1 MPQECPQ
8 SGKLLAE
15 NINLVPRPQ
24 RKSKSSEALKK
35 VNDNPTLIAAVANLF
50 WSERKV
56 DKGRDWTE
64 RALLL
69 DPDIGDIWAMY
80 YSYETIHDPA
90 KAAEVLARAV
100 TQEPRHG
107 ERWQRVAKDPT
118 NAHQGV
124 AAIMKKVVEDMQ
136 INALP

>member
-1 MPQECPQ
+1 MN
-8 SGKLLAE
+8 G
-15 NINLVPRPQ
+15 
-24 RKSKSSEALKK
+24 
-35 VNDNPTLIAAVANLF
+35 NPILIAAVANLF

-80 YSYETIHDPA
+80 YSYEKQHDPA
-90 KAAEVLARAV
+90 KAAELLARAV

-107 ERWQRVAKDPT
+107 ERWQRVAKDPV

-124 AAIMKKVVEDMQ
+124 EAILKKVVVDMETCP
-136 INALP
+136 LP

>member
-1 MPQECPQ
+1 MQECPE

-15 NINLVPRPQ
+15 QINLVPRPQ

-35 VNDNPTLIAAVANLF
+35 VNDNATLIAAVANLF

-80 YSYETIHDPA
+80 YSYEKLHDPVR
-90 KAAEVLARAV
+90 AAEVLKRAV

-107 ERWQRVAKDPT
+107 DRWQRVAKDPT

-124 AAIMKKVVEDMQ
+124 ETILKKVVSDME
-136 INALP
+136 NNPLH